1 MSEAR
6 SGSKK
11 NNAPLSI
18 PRGHSLGEFRTHTEA
33 TEFVNRLVAGDF
45 KANKVTILG
54 HDLVMVEKVRS
65 RLGYGR
71 VAASGAITGFW
82 LGLIFALLIGAG
94 FDVGVDGGTNYVP
107 QEFLAVVVIAAGVGM
122 LVNILRFLASKNKRG
137 FLSSQ
142 MPVASRYEVIVPEED
157 AAKAMQNIN
166 MARDLGN

>member
-1 MSEAR
+1 MPEA
-6 SGSKK
+6 
-11 NNAPLSI
+11 APKRTTSVLSI

-45 KANKVTILG
+45 KANRVAILG

-94 FDVGVDGGTNYVP
+94 FDVGPDGEINYVP
-107 QEFLAVVVIAAGVGM
+107 QELVAVIVIAAGVGM

-157 AAKAMQNIN
+157 AAKAMQIIN
-166 MARDLGN
+166 MARDLS

>member
-6 SGSKK
+6 SSSKK
-11 NNAPLSI
+11 KSTALSI
-18 PRGHSLGEFRTHTEA
+18 PRGHSLGEFRTHAEA
-33 TEFVNRLVAGDF
+33 TEFVNKLVAGDF
-45 KANKVTILG
+45 SANKVSILG
-54 HDLVMVEKVRS
+54 HDLVLVERVRS

-71 VAASGAITGFW
+71 VAASGALTGFW

-94 FDVGVDGGTNYVP
+94 FDVGADGAVNYAP

-157 AAKAMQNIN
+157 AAKAMQIVNLS
-166 MARDLGN
+166 RGQD

>member
-1 MSEAR
+1 MSDAR
-6 SGSKK
+6 NSSKK
-11 NNAPLSI
+11 NNSVLSI

-94 FDVGVDGGTNYVP
+94 FDVGVDGEINYVP

-122 LVNILRFLASKNKRG
+122 LVNIFRFLASKNKRG

-142 MPVASRYEVIVPEED
+142 MPVAARYEVIVPEED
-157 AAKAMQNIN
+157 AAKAMQIIN
-166 MARDLGN
+166 MARDLS

>member
-1 MSEAR
+1 MSDAR

-11 NNAPLSI
+11 KSTALSI
-18 PRGHSLGEFRTHTEA
+18 PRGHSLGEFRTHAEA
-33 TEFVNRLVAGDF
+33 TEFVNKLVAGDF
-45 KANKVTILG
+45 SANKVSILG
-54 HDLVMVEKVRS
+54 HDLVLVERVRS

-71 VAASGAITGFW
+71 VAASGALTGFW

-94 FDVGVDGGTNYVP
+94 FDVGADGEVNYAP

-157 AAKAMQNIN
+157 AAKAMQIVNLS
-166 MARDLGN
+166 RSQD

>member
-1 MSEAR
+1 MSDAR

-11 NNAPLSI
+11 KSTALSI
-18 PRGHSLGEFRTHTEA
+18 PRGHSLGEFRTHAEA
-33 TEFVNRLVAGDF
+33 TEFVNKLVAGDF
-45 KANKVTILG
+45 SANKVSILG
-54 HDLVMVEKVRS
+54 HDLVLVERVRS

-71 VAASGAITGFW
+71 VAASGALTGFW

-94 FDVGVDGGTNYVP
+94 FDVGANEEVNYAP

-157 AAKAMQNIN
+157 ASKAMQIVNLS
-166 MARDLGN
+166 RSQD